1 MLKDQLKRKKTEAP
15 VKKVFLSTF
24 TEFSMNLNN
33 SWIMKTTMLL
43 SFFFLLGAAVLAQP
57 QLTWRFADVQVINAG
72 SQLQFDVE
80 VKASTPGSFHRDLQV
95 YFTYNMLGFGPD
107 INAGGAISVTPLS
120 LMSDHYSIVNTAD
133 NTGST
138 FAIITEA
145 DNEMSQSGSAAF
157 FNELPASFTKLLRC
171 TIDIADNTEP
181 AGIAF
186 EESLMNGGQYYQS
199 VSSTDPENYSD
210 PNLFEND
217 LETFILSTAY
227 GTLTYANSG
236 NTPLDNFTVKLMQGS
251 SEIASAVTDATG
263 NFFVSNI
270 PDGDYTIVYEWTDPR
285 GGCNILDAINT
296 RQYLGGSYSM
306 DNLQETS
313 ADVNSNGGVDILDA
327 IFMQQSLS
335 GPQPAGWTAPDFV
348 FLPQTLTV
356 LNGIGN
362 LNDQGLCSGDPN
374 GSHIP

>member
-1 MLKDQLKRKKTEAP
+1 MQTDQVKRKNKEAEQ
-15 VKKVFLSTF
+15 KKVFLSTF
-24 TEFSMNLNN
+24 IVRRILNT
-33 SWIMKTTMLL
+33 SWIMKTSILF
-43 SFFFLLGAAVLAQP
+43 SFFFVLGVTVLAQS
-57 QLTWRFADVQVINAG
+57 QLTWRFADVQVIDAG
-72 SQLQFDVE
+72 NQLQFDVE
-80 VKASTPGSFHRDLQV
+80 VKASAPGSFHRDLQV

-107 INAGGAISVTPLS
+107 INASGAITVTPLS
-120 LMSDHYSIVNTAD
+120 LMNDHYSIVNTAD

-145 DNEMSQSGSAAF
+145 DNEMSQSGSATY
-157 FNELPASFTKLLRC
+157 FNEVPTDFTKLLRC
-171 TIDIADNTEP
+171 TIDITDNTEP

-199 VSSTDPENYSD
+199 TSGTDPEKYTD
-210 PNLFEND
+210 PNLYDNN
-217 LETFILSTAY
+217 LELFLLSTAY
-227 GTLTYANSG
+227 GTLTYANTG

-251 SEIASAVTDATG
+251 SEIATAITDATG
-263 NFFVSNI
+263 NFYVSNV
-270 PDGDYTIVYEWTDPR
+270 PDGDYDIVYEWTDPK

-296 RQYLGGSYSM
+296 RQYLGGAYAM
-306 DNLQETS
+306 DNLQETA
-313 ADVNSNGGVDILDA
+313 ADVNDNGNVDILDA